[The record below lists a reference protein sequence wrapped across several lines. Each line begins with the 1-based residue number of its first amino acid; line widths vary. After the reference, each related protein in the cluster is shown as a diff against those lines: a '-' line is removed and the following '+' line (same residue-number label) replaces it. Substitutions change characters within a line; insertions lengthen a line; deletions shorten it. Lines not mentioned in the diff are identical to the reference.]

1 MGVVIMMIKRLKVK
15 NWRNFREL
23 DVPLRE
29 RQFIVGANASGK
41 SNLLDIFR
49 FLRDIVKA
57 EGGGLQKAVKDRGG
71 VSKIRSLAARQDP
84 EIAIEIY
91 LADNAESPESWRYA
105 IGIRQEPRGYR
116 QPFLTYE
123 RVWKGDQQILNR
135 PDAADKGDPQRLTQT
150 FLEQINVNANF
161 RDIVYFLQDI
171 TYLHLVPQLLRF
183 ADSIQGRV
191 VEDDPFGQGFLERI
205 ATASER
211 TRRSRLQKI
220 EQALKI
226 AVPQLKQLEFIRDE
240 ITGRPHLQALYSHWR
255 PNAGLQREDQFSD
268 GTLRLLGLLWSLLE
282 SDSVLLLEEPE
293 LSLNAGIVSQL
304 APFISRMQR
313 SRRPQVFVSTHS
325 DALLTEQ
332 GIDGGEVLLLTPARE
347 GTAGKIVS
355 DIDEVQTLLEAG
367 FTVGEAVLPRTR
379 PEHAEQLSFL
389 E

>member
-1 MGVVIMMIKRLKVK
+1 MMIKRLIVK

-23 DVPLRE
+23 NVPLRE

-71 VSKIRSLAARQDP
+71 VSKIRCLAARQDP
-84 EIAIEIY
+84 EIEIEIH
-91 LADNAESPESWRYA
+91 LADNAESTETWRYA
-105 IGIRQEPRGYR
+105 LGIKQQPRGYR
-116 QPFLTYE
+116 QPFLTHE
-123 RVWKGDQQILNR
+123 RVWKDDKQILNR
-135 PDAADKGDPQRLTQT
+135 PDADDAKDQERLTQT
-150 FLEQINVNANF
+150 FLEQINVNADF
-161 RDIVYFLQDI
+161 REIVHFLQNI

-183 ADSIQGRV
+183 ADSIQGRI

-205 ATASER
+205 ATVPER

-226 AVPQLKQLEFIRDE
+226 AVPQLEQLEFIRDE

-255 PNAGLQREDQFSD
+255 PNAGLQQEDQFSD

-325 DALLTEQ
+325 DALLAEK
-332 GIDGGEVLLLTPARE
+332 GIDGGEVLLLTPALE
-347 GTAGKIVS
+347 GTAVKIVS
-355 DIDEVQTLLEAG
+355 DIDEVQKLLEAG
-367 FTVGEAVLPRTR
+367 FPVGEVVLPRTR
-379 PEHAEQLSFL
+379 PKRAEQLSFF

>member
-1 MGVVIMMIKRLKVK
+1 MMIKRLIAK
-15 NWRNFREL
+15 NWRNFRRI
-23 DVPLRE
+23 DVRLRE

-49 FLRDIVKA
+49 FLRDVVKA

-71 VSKIRSLAARQDP
+71 VSKIRNLAARQDP
-84 EIAIEIY
+84 EVAIEIH
-91 LADNAESPESWRYA
+91 LADNADSPEASWRYA

-123 RVWKGDQQILNR
+123 RLWKDGRQILDR
-135 PDAADKGDPQRLTQT
+135 PDDDDESDGDRLTQT
-150 FLEQINVNANF
+150 FLEQINVNADF
-161 RDIVYFLQDI
+161 RELVRFFQAI

-205 ATASER
+205 ARVTER

-220 EQALKI
+220 ERALKI
-226 AVPQLKQLEFIRDE
+226 AVPQLEQLEFIRDE

-268 GTLRLLGLLWSLLE
+268 GTLRLMGLLWSLLD

-293 LSLNAGIVSQL
+293 LSLNAGIVSQI

-313 SRRPQVFVSTHS
+313 NRRPQVFVSTHS
-325 DALLTEQ
+325 DALLTER
-332 GIDGGEVLLLTPARE
+332 GIDGGEVLLLAPARE
-347 GTAGKIVS
+347 GSEVQIAS
-355 DIDEVQTLLEAG
+355 DIDAVRTLLEAG

-379 PEHAEQLSFL
+379 PERAEQLSLL

>member
-1 MGVVIMMIKRLKVK
+1 MMIKRLFIK

-29 RQFIVGANASGK
+29 RQFVVGANASGK

-71 VSKIRSLAARQDP
+71 VSKIRCLAARQDP
-84 EIAIEIY
+84 VIEIEIH
-91 LADNAESPESWRYA
+91 LADNAESPETWRYA
-105 IGIRQEPRGYR
+105 IGIMQEPRGYR
-116 QPFLTYE
+116 QTYLTHE
-123 RVWKGDQQILNR
+123 RVLKDGKQILNR
-135 PDAADKGDPQRLTQT
+135 PDADDKKDRQRLTQT
-150 FLEQINVNANF
+150 FLEQINVNADF
-161 RDIVYFLQDI
+161 RDIVHFLQDI

-205 ATASER
+205 ATVPER
-211 TRRSRLQKI
+211 MRHSRLQKI

-226 AVPQLKQLEFIRDE
+226 AVPQLKQLKFIRDE

-255 PNAGLQREDQFSD
+255 PNARLQEDQFSD

-282 SDSVLLLEEPE
+282 SNAVLLLEEPE

-304 APFISRMQR
+304 APFISRI

-347 GTAGKIVS
+347 GTAVKIVS
-355 DIDEVQTLLEAG
+355 DIDEVKTLLEAG

-379 PEHAEQLSFL
+379 PERAEKLSFF